1 MFYWVIGMAVNRPL
15 VYSVM
20 FNGLEIGL
28 CLRFDVVVG
37 TRQGL

>member
-1 MFYWVIGMAVNRPL
+1 MFYWVIGMEVNRPL
-15 VYSVM
+15 ACNVM

-37 TRQGL
+37 TRQRL